1 MPKRT
6 LHSFLD
12 GSREVTEIVIKVIIF
27 VFLFSWFQN
36 KKVIINSLT
45 GNHWYTY
52 RARRGYW
59 ENLKPSS
66 GRPKCAS
73 LSTPDNWG
81 VTAGD
86 KDLCQHKE
94 STTQEEMDA
103 VISQA
108 KQRAE
113 VVNGSHWQEV
123 IMACTWT
130 SEAQKIRLYIH
141 TCR

>member
-1 MPKRT
+1 M
-6 LHSFLD
+6 
-12 GSREVTEIVIKVIIF
+12 
-27 VFLFSWFQN
+27 
-36 KKVIINSLT
+36 T

-123 IMACTWT
+123 IMARTWT
-130 SEAQKIRLYIH
+130 SEAQKNKIIYTHL
-141 TCR
+141 